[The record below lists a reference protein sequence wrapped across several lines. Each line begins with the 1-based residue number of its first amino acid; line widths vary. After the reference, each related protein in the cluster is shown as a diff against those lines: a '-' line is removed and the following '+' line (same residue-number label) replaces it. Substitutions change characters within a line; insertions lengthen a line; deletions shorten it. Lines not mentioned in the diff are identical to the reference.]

1 MLKKDRMS
9 RYADIVL
16 PLAQPAYTFAV
27 GEGVEVCVGDA
38 VAVQFGKNAVYTGV
52 VWRLHDTPPARGEAK
67 PILKVL
73 YDKPL
78 LSELQMRFWEWI
90 ADYYICSV
98 GEVMRVALPSIIKAK
113 AKCEAEFEPYQPKRE
128 ATINLVAE
136 AFDDEV
142 RAKMQRR
149 APKRYEVL
157 CELEKAGGE
166 LPRYAVDLDAAAL
179 KALQKSGLVEMG
191 ERDYRLDCE
200 WSRTLLPR
208 LSPAQSDAYDT
219 IKRGLAEKRVAL
231 LHGVT
236 SSGKT
241 EIYTHLIEERLSKGE
256 DVLFLVP
263 EISLTTQL
271 VERMRT
277 IFGESVTVYH
287 SKLTPQQRTRLYT
300 DMLSSESGN
309 FVVGARSALFLPFKK
324 LGLVV
329 VDEEHD
335 SSYKQSE
342 PNPRYN
348 GRDTAIVLA
357 TLHDAKVVLGSATP
371 SLESYANHLSG
382 KYAYAKLTERYG
394 GVEMPDIILSDTV
407 RNVKRNERKLHFNKE
422 LLDGIAERLENN
434 EQVILFQNRR
444 GYSPYME
451 CPSCGFS
458 ARCPHCNVTLSAHQ
472 QRGRMVC
479 HYCGYNEPIQR
490 FCPNCKTSEL
500 KPMGFGTERV
510 EEAISELF
518 PEARVLRLDGD
529 TATSG
534 TAYNRIIGA
543 FARHEADILVGTQI
557 VSKGLDFAGVTLIGI
572 LNGDNLLAS
581 PDFRAEERAWQLIMQ
596 VAGRA
601 GRRNKRGEV
610 IIQTAEPQHSVYA
623 MVGDYEQVASKL
635 LAERK
640 QFRYPP
646 FVRIVKI
653 LMRSNDKDNLVKSSL
668 QLGEQLRNRFGGRV
682 LGPVA
687 PLIDRVR
694 GEYRVELM
702 LKIEV
707 EASFSRARAILREE
721 IAKLREDNTYRNI
734 AIICDVDIL

>member
-1 MLKKDRMS
+1 MS
-9 RYADIVL
+9 RFADIVL
-16 PLAQPAYTFAV
+16 PLAQPAYTFAI

-52 VWRLHDTPPARGEAK
+52 VWRLHDAPPARGEAK

-98 GEVMRVALPSIIKAK
+98 GEVMRVALPSVIKAK
-113 AKCEAEFEPYQPKRE
+113 ARCEAEFEPYIPKRE
-128 ATINLVAE
+128 QTVNLVAE
-136 AFDDEV
+136 AFVGDA
-142 RAKMQRR
+142 RAKMERR
-149 APKRYEVL
+149 APKRYEAL
-157 CELEKAGGE
+157 CEIEEAGGV
-166 LPRYAVDLDAAAL
+166 LPRYTVPLDFTAL
-179 KALQKSGLVEMG
+179 KALQRAGFIEMG
-191 ERDYRLDCE
+191 ERDYKLDCE
-200 WSRTLLPR
+200 WSRTLLPK
-208 LSPAQSDAYDT
+208 LSQAQNVALEVLQ
-219 IKRGLAEKRVAL
+219 KGLAEKRVAL

-241 EIYTHLIEERLSKGE
+241 EIYTHLIEERLSRGE

-271 VERMRT
+271 VERMRGL
-277 IFGESVTVYH
+277 FGDSVTVYH

-309 FVVGARSALFLPFKK
+309 FVVGARSALFLPYKK

-348 GRDTAIVLA
+348 GRDAAIMLA
-357 TLHDAKVVLGSATP
+357 ALHDAKCVLGSATP

-382 KYAYAKLTERYG
+382 KYAYALLTERYG
-394 GVEMPDIILSDTV
+394 GVEMPDITISDTV

-422 LLDGIAERLENN
+422 LIDGIAKRLENN

-451 CPSCGFS
+451 CPTCGWS
-458 ARCPHCNVTLSAHQ
+458 VRCPHCNVTLSAHQ
-472 QRGRMVC
+472 QRGRMIC

-490 FCPNCKTSEL
+490 FCPNCKTTEL
-500 KPMGFGTERV
+500 KAMGFGTERV
-510 EEAISELF
+510 EEAVSALF

-534 TAYNRIIGA
+534 AAYNRIIGA

-557 VSKGLDFAGVTLIGI
+557 VSKGLDFADVTLIGI

-601 GRRNKRGEV
+601 GRRDKRGEV
-610 IIQTAEPQHSVYA
+610 IIQTAEPQHSVYS
-623 MVGDYEQVASKL
+623 MVGNYERVAVKL

-640 QFRYPP
+640 QFHYPP
-646 FVRIVKI
+646 FSRIVKI
-653 LMRSNDKDNLVKSSL
+653 TMRSGDKERLVESSL
-668 QLGEQLRNRFGGRV
+668 RLGEQLRERFGRRV

-702 LKIEV
+702 LKVEV
-707 EASFSRARAILREE
+707 EASFSRARSILREE
-721 IAKLREDNTYRNI
+721 IARLREDKNFRNI
-734 AIICDVDIL
+734 VIICDVDIL

>member
-1 MLKKDRMS
+1 MS
-9 RYADIVL
+9 RYADRVL
-16 PLAQPAYTFAV
+16 PLAQPTYTFAI

-38 VAVQFGKNAVYTGV
+38 VAVQFGKSAVYTGI
-52 VWRLHDTPPARGEAK
+52 VWRLHDTPPARGTAK
-67 PILKVL
+67 PILQVL

-113 AKCEAEFEPYQPKRE
+113 AKCEEEFEPYTPKRE
-128 ATINLVAE
+128 ITVGLIAE
-136 AFDDEV
+136 AFTEEV
-142 RAKMQRR
+142 REKMARR
-149 APKRYEVL
+149 APKRYEAL
-157 CELEKAGGE
+157 CAIEKVGGIVPRHAVEL
-166 LPRYAVDLDAAAL
+166 DSTAL
-179 KALQKSGLVEMG
+179 KALVKSGLVEMG
-191 ERDYRLDCE
+191 ERDYTLDCE
-200 WSRTLLPR
+200 WSKTLLPK
-208 LSPAQSDAYDT
+208 LSPAQMKALDE
-219 IKRGLAEKRVAL
+219 IQNGLAEKRVAL

-241 EIYTHLIEERLSKGE
+241 EIYTHLIEERLSQGE

-271 VERMRT
+271 VERMRGL
-277 IFGESVTVYH
+277 FGESVTVYH
-287 SKLTPQQRTRLYT
+287 SKLTPQQRTKLYT

-309 FVVGARSALFLPFKK
+309 FVVGARSALFLPYKK

-335 SSYKQSE
+335 SSYKQTE

-348 GRDTAIVLA
+348 GRDAAVVLA
-357 TLHDAKVVLGSATP
+357 TLHDAKVVMGSATP
-371 SLESYANHLSG
+371 SLESYANALSG
-382 KYAYAKLTERYG
+382 KYAYTKLTERYG
-394 GVEMPDIILSDTV
+394 GVEMPDIVISDTV

-422 LLDGIAERLENN
+422 LLDGIAERLERN

-451 CPSCGFS
+451 CPSCGWS
-458 ARCPHCNVTLSAHQ
+458 ARCPKCNVTLSAHQ
-472 QRGRMVC
+472 QKGRMVC
-479 HYCGYNEPIQR
+479 HYCGHNEPIER
-490 FCPNCKTSEL
+490 YCPNCKSGEL
-500 KPMGFGTERV
+500 RPMGFGTERV
-510 EEAISELF
+510 EEAITELF
-518 PEARVLRLDGD
+518 PDARVLRLDGD
-529 TATSG
+529 TATSS

-557 VSKGLDFAGVTLIGI
+557 VSKGLDFADVTLIGI

-581 PDFRAEERAWQLIMQ
+581 PDFRAEERAWQLLMQ

-601 GRRNKRGEV
+601 GRRDKRGEV
-610 IIQTAEPQHSVYA
+610 IIQTAEPEHSVYA
-623 MVGDYEQVASKL
+623 MVGDYERVATKL

-640 QFRYPP
+640 QFGYPP
-646 FVRIVKI
+646 FVRIVKVT
-653 LMRSNDKDNLVKSSL
+653 MRTNNKELLVKSSL
-668 QLGEQLRNRFGGRV
+668 QLGEQLRNRFGRRV

-707 EASFSRARAILREE
+707 ESSFSRARAILREE
-721 IAKLREDNTYRNI
+721 IARLREEKSYRNVVV
-734 AIICDVDIL
+734 ICDVDIL

>member
-1 MLKKDRMS
+1 MS
-9 RYADIVL
+9 RFADIVL
-16 PLAQPAYTFAV
+16 PLAQPAYTFAI

-38 VAVQFGKNAVYTGV
+38 VAVQFGKSAVYTGV
-52 VWRLHDTPPARGEAK
+52 VWRLHDTPPAKGTAK

-113 AKCEAEFEPYQPKRE
+113 ARCEDEFEPYLPKRE
-128 ATINLVAE
+128 ITVALVAD
-136 AFDDEV
+136 AFTEEV
-142 RAKMQRR
+142 REKMMRR
-149 APKRYEVL
+149 APKRYEAL
-157 CELEKAGGE
+157 CAIEQAGGV
-166 LPRYAVDLDAAAL
+166 LSRHAVDLDSVAL
-179 KALQKSGLVEMG
+179 KALVKSGLIEMG
-191 ERDYRLDCE
+191 ERDYVLDSE
-200 WSRTLLPR
+200 WSKTLLPK
-208 LSPAQSDAYDT
+208 LSPAQTKALDELQKGLSD
-219 IKRGLAEKRVAL
+219 KRVAL

-241 EIYTHLIEERLSKGE
+241 EIYTHLIEERLSQGE

-271 VERMRT
+271 VERMRGL
-277 IFGESVTVYH
+277 FGESVTVYH
-287 SKLTPQQRTRLYT
+287 SKLTPQQRTKLYT
-300 DMLSSESGN
+300 DMLSSEGGN
-309 FVVGARSALFLPFKK
+309 FVVGARSALFLPYKK

-335 SSYKQSE
+335 SSYKQTE

-348 GRDTAIVLA
+348 GRDAAVVLA
-357 TLHDAKVVLGSATP
+357 SLHGAKCVMGSATP
-371 SLESYANHLSG
+371 SLESYANTLSG
-382 KYAYAKLTERYG
+382 KYAYAKLSERYG
-394 GVEMPDIILSDTV
+394 GVEMPDIIISDTV

-422 LLDGIAERLENN
+422 LLDGIAERLENH

-451 CPSCGFS
+451 CPSCGWS

-472 QRGRMVC
+472 QKGRMIC
-479 HYCGYNEPIQR
+479 HYCGYNEPIER
-490 FCPNCKTSEL
+490 YCPNCKSGEL
-500 KPMGFGTERV
+500 RPMGFGTERV
-510 EEAISELF
+510 EEAITELF
-518 PEARVLRLDGD
+518 PDAKVLRLDGD
-529 TATSG
+529 TATSSS
-534 TAYNRIIGA
+534 AYNRIIGA

-557 VSKGLDFAGVTLIGI
+557 VSKGLDFADVTLIGI

-581 PDFRAEERAWQLIMQ
+581 PDFRAEERAWQLLMQ

-601 GRRNKRGEV
+601 GRRDKRGEV
-610 IIQTAEPQHSVYA
+610 IIQTAEPEHSVYA
-623 MVGDYEQVASKL
+623 MVGDYERVATKL

-640 QFRYPP
+640 QFGYPP

-653 LMRSNDKDNLVKSSL
+653 TMRTNNKDLLVKSSF
-668 QLGEQLRNRFGGRV
+668 QLAEQLRNRFGRRV

-702 LKIEV
+702 LKVEV
-707 EASFSRARAILREE
+707 EASFSRAKAILREE
-721 IAKLREDNTYRNI
+721 ISKLRYDKSYRNV
-734 AIICDVDIL
+734 AVICDVDIL

>member
-1 MLKKDRMS
+1 MS
-9 RYADIVL
+9 LYADIVL

-38 VAVQFGKNAVYTGV
+38 VAVQFGKQSVYTGI
-52 VWRLHDTPPARGEAK
+52 VWRLHDTPPSRGVAK
-67 PILKVL
+67 PILQVL

-98 GEVMRVALPSIIKAK
+98 GEVMRVALPSLIKAK
-113 AKCEAEFEPYQPKRE
+113 ARCEEEFLPYMPKRE
-128 ATINLVAE
+128 AIVTIVAD
-136 AFDDEV
+136 AFSEEV
-142 RAKMQRR
+142 QAKMARR
-149 APKRYEVL
+149 APKRYEAL
-157 CELEKAGGE
+157 CRLAQAGGV
-166 LPRYAVDLDAAAL
+166 LPRHAVALDATAL
-179 KALQKSGLVEMG
+179 KSLTKSGLIEMG
-191 ERDYRLDCE
+191 ERDFVLDCS
-200 WSRTLLPR
+200 WSKTLLPS
-208 LSPAQSDAYDT
+208 LSSAQTNALSD
-219 IKRGLAEKRVAL
+219 IRNGLTTKRVAL

-241 EIYTHLIEERLSKGE
+241 EIYTHLIEEALSRGE

-263 EISLTTQL
+263 EISLTAQL
-271 VERMRT
+271 VERMRAL
-277 IFGESVTVYH
+277 FGESVTVYH

-300 DMLSSESGN
+300 DMLCSESGN
-309 FVVGARSALFLPFKK
+309 FVIGARSALFLPYKK
-324 LGLVV
+324 LGLIV

-335 SSYKQSE
+335 SSYKQSG

-348 GRDTAIVLA
+348 GRDAAIMLA
-357 TLHDAKVVLGSATP
+357 SLCGAKCVLGSATP
-371 SLESYANHLSG
+371 SLESYANSLSG

-394 GVEMPDIILSDTV
+394 GVEMPDIIISDTV

-422 LLDGIAERLENN
+422 LLDAIAERLENN
-434 EQVILFQNRR
+434 EQIILFQNRR

-451 CPSCGFS
+451 CPSCGWS
-458 ARCPHCNVTLSAHQ
+458 ARCPKCNVTLSAHQ
-472 QRGRMVC
+472 QKGRKVC

-490 FCPNCKTSEL
+490 YCPNCKSGEL
-500 KPMGFGTERV
+500 RPMGFGTERV
-510 EEAISELF
+510 EEAITELF

-529 TATSG
+529 TATSS

-557 VSKGLDFAGVTLIGI
+557 VSKGLDFADVTLIGI

-581 PDFRAEERAWQLIMQ
+581 PDFRAEERAWQLLMQ

-601 GRRNKRGEV
+601 GRRDKRGEV
-610 IIQTAEPQHSVYA
+610 IIQTAEPEHPVYA
-623 MVGDYEQVASKL
+623 LVGDYERVATKL

-640 QFRYPP
+640 QFGYPP

-653 LMRSNDKDNLVKSSL
+653 TMRTNNKELLVKSSL
-668 QLGEQLRNRFGGRV
+668 QLGEQLHNRFGRRV
-682 LGPVA
+682 LGPVS

-707 EASFSRARAILREE
+707 EASFSRARSILKEE
-721 IAKLREDNTYRNI
+721 ISKLRENKSYRNI
-734 AIICDVDIL
+734 TIICDVDIL

>member
-1 MLKKDRMS
+1 MS
-9 RYADIVL
+9 CFADIVL
-16 PLAQPAYTFAV
+16 PLAQPAYTFAI

-52 VWRLHDTPPARGEAK
+52 VWRLHDTPPAKGVAK

-113 AKCEAEFEPYQPKRE
+113 ARCEDEFEPYLPKRE
-128 ATINLVAE
+128 ITVNLVAE
-136 AFDDEV
+136 AFTEEM
-142 RAKMQRR
+142 REKMMRR
-149 APKRYEVL
+149 APKRYEAL
-157 CELEKAGGE
+157 CAIEQAGGV
-166 LPRYAVDLDAAAL
+166 LPRHAVELDATAL
-179 KALQKSGLVEMG
+179 KALVKAGLVEMG
-191 ERDYRLDCE
+191 ERDYVLDCE
-200 WSRTLLPR
+200 WSKTLLPK
-208 LSPAQSDAYDT
+208 LSPAQTTALNEVQ
-219 IKRGLAEKRVAL
+219 KGLSEKRVAL

-241 EIYTHLIEERLSKGE
+241 EIYTHLIEERLSRGE

-271 VERMRT
+271 VERMRGL
-277 IFGESVTVYH
+277 FGESVTVYH

-309 FVVGARSALFLPFKK
+309 FVVGARSALFLPYKK

-348 GRDTAIVLA
+348 GRDTAIMLA
-357 TLHDAKVVLGSATP
+357 SMHNAKCVLGSATP
-371 SLESYANHLSG
+371 SLESYANYLSG
-382 KYAYAKLTERYG
+382 KYAYTKLSERYG
-394 GVEMPDIILSDTV
+394 GVEMPDIVISDTV

-422 LLDGIAERLENN
+422 LLDGIADRLENN

-451 CPSCGFS
+451 CPTCGWS

-472 QRGRMVC
+472 HKGRMVC
-479 HYCGYNEPIQR
+479 HYCGYNEPTKR
-490 FCPNCKTSEL
+490 FCPNCPTTEL
-500 KPMGFGTERV
+500 KAMGFGTERV
-510 EEAISELF
+510 EEAVAELF

-534 TAYNRIIGA
+534 SAYSRIIGA

-557 VSKGLDFAGVTLIGI
+557 VSKGLDFANVTLIGV

-601 GRRNKRGEV
+601 GRRDKRGEV
-610 IIQTAEPQHSVYA
+610 IVQSAEPKHSVYS
-623 MVGDYEQVASKL
+623 MVGDYERMAVKL

-640 QFRYPP
+640 QFGYPP

-653 LMRSNDKDNLVKSSL
+653 MMRGGDSKQLAEASIE
-668 QLGEQLRNRFGGRV
+668 LGELLRNRFGRRV
-682 LGPVA
+682 LGPVT

-702 LKIEV
+702 LKVEV
-707 EASFSRARAILREE
+707 ESSFSRARAIMREE
-721 IAKLREDNTYRNI
+721 IAHLRENKNYRNI
-734 AIICDVDIL
+734 VIICDVDTL

>member
-1 MLKKDRMS
+1 MS

-52 VWRLHDTPPARGEAK
+52 VWRLHDTPPMKGVAK

-73 YDKPL
+73 YNKPL

-90 ADYYICSV
+90 ADYYICTV

-113 AKCEAEFEPYQPKRE
+113 ARCEKEFEPYLPKRE
-128 ATINLVAE
+128 TTVNLVVE
-136 AFDDEV
+136 AFTAEV
-142 RAKMQRR
+142 REKMMRR
-149 APKRYEVL
+149 APKRYEAL
-157 CELEKAGGE
+157 CAIEQAGGT
-166 LPRYAVDLDAAAL
+166 LPRHAVELDAAAL
-179 KALQKSGLVEMG
+179 KALVKAGLVEMG
-191 ERDYRLDCE
+191 ERDYVLDSE
-200 WSRTLLPR
+200 WSKTLLPK
-208 LSPAQSDAYDT
+208 LSTAQKMTLDELQ
-219 IKRGLAEKRVAL
+219 KGLTDKRVAL

-241 EIYTHLIEERLSKGE
+241 EIYTHLIEERLSRGE

-271 VERMRT
+271 VERMRGL
-277 IFGESVTVYH
+277 FGESVTVYH

-309 FVVGARSALFLPFKK
+309 FVVGARSALFLPYKK

-348 GRDTAIVLA
+348 GRDAAIMLA
-357 TLHDAKVVLGSATP
+357 SMHGAKCVLGSATP
-371 SLESYANHLSG
+371 SLESYANYLSG
-382 KYAYAKLTERYG
+382 KYAYTKLTERYG
-394 GVEMPDIILSDTV
+394 GVEMPDIVISDTV

-422 LLDGIAERLENN
+422 LLDAIADRLENN

-451 CPSCGFS
+451 CPTCGWS

-472 QRGRMVC
+472 QKGRMVC
-479 HYCGYNEPIQR
+479 HYCGYFEPIKR
-490 FCPNCKTSEL
+490 FCPNCKTIEL

-510 EEAISELF
+510 EEAVAELF

-529 TATSG
+529 TATSSS
-534 TAYNRIIGA
+534 AYNRIIGA

-557 VSKGLDFAGVTLIGI
+557 VSKGLDFANVTLIGV

-581 PDFRAEERAWQLIMQ
+581 PDFRAEERAWQLMMQ

-601 GRRNKRGEV
+601 GRRDKRGEV
-610 IIQTAEPQHSVYA
+610 VIQSAEPQHSVYA
-623 MVGDYEQVASKL
+623 MVGDYERMAAKL

-640 QFRYPP
+640 QFGYPP

-653 LMRSNDKDNLVKSSL
+653 VMRSGDSKLLVEASMK
-668 QLGEQLRNRFGGRV
+668 LGEQLRNRFGRRV
-682 LGPVA
+682 LGPVT
-687 PLIDRVR
+687 PLIDKVR
-694 GEYRVELM
+694 GEHRVELM
-702 LKIEV
+702 LKVEV

-721 IAKLREDNTYRNI
+721 IARLREEKAYRNI
-734 AIICDVDIL
+734 VIICDVDTL

>member
-1 MLKKDRMS
+1 MS
-9 RYADIVL
+9 RFADIVL

-27 GEGVEVCVGDA
+27 GEGVQVRVGDA

-52 VWRLHDTPPARGEAK
+52 VWRLHDTPPAKGTAK

-73 YDKPL
+73 YNKPL
-78 LSELQMRFWEWI
+78 LSELQMRFWEWV

-113 AKCEAEFEPYQPKRE
+113 ARCEEEFSEYTPKRE
-128 ATINLVAE
+128 VVVLFVAE
-136 AFDDEV
+136 AFTEDV
-142 RAKMQRR
+142 REKMIRR
-149 APKRYEVL
+149 APKRYEAL
-157 CELEKAGGE
+157 CAIENAGGV
-166 LPRYAVDLDAAAL
+166 LPRHLVELDAAAL
-179 KALQKSGLVEMG
+179 KALCKAGLVEMG
-191 ERDYRLDCE
+191 ERDYKLNSE
-200 WSRTLLPR
+200 WSKTLLPK
-208 LSPAQSDAYDT
+208 LSDAQSKALKE
-219 IKRGLAEKRVAL
+219 IRNGLSDKRVAL

-241 EIYTHLIEERLSKGE
+241 EIYTHLIEERLSRGE

-271 VERMRT
+271 VERMRGL
-277 IFGESVTVYH
+277 FGESVTVYH
-287 SKLTPQQRTRLYT
+287 SKLTPNQRTKLYT

-309 FVVGARSALFLPFKK
+309 FVIGARSALFLPYKK

-335 SSYKQSE
+335 SSYKQTE

-348 GRDTAIVLA
+348 GRDAAIMLA
-357 TLHDAKVVLGSATP
+357 TLHNAKCVLGSATP
-371 SLESYANHLSG
+371 SLESFANYLSG
-382 KYAYAKLTERYG
+382 KYGYTRLTERYG
-394 GVEMPDIILSDTV
+394 GVEMPEIVISDTV

-451 CPSCGFS
+451 CPSCGWS

-472 QRGRMVC
+472 QKGRMIC

-490 FCPNCKTSEL
+490 YCPNCKTGEL
-500 KPMGFGTERV
+500 RPMGFGTERV
-510 EEAISELF
+510 EEAVAELF

-529 TATSG
+529 TATSSA
-534 TAYNRIIGA
+534 AYNRIIGA

-557 VSKGLDFAGVTLIGI
+557 VSKGLDFADVTLIGI

-581 PDFRAEERAWQLIMQ
+581 PDFRAEERAWQMIMQ
-596 VAGRA
+596 VAGRS
-601 GRRNKRGEV
+601 GRRDKRGEV
-610 IIQTAEPQHSVYA
+610 VIQTAEPTHSIYA
-623 MVGDYEQVASKL
+623 TIGDYDGVATKL

-640 QFRYPP
+640 QFGYPP
-646 FVRIVKI
+646 FVRIVKVT
-653 LMRSNDKDNLVKSSL
+653 MRSTNQKLLVDASL
-668 QLGEQLRNRFGGRV
+668 QLGEQLRNRFGRRV
-682 LGPVA
+682 LGPVS

-694 GEYRVELM
+694 GEWRVELM
-702 LKIEV
+702 LKVEV
-707 EASFSRARAILREE
+707 ESSFAKARAILRDE
-721 IAKLREDNTYRNI
+721 IALLRTTKEFRNI
-734 AIICDVDIL
+734 TIICDVDIL

>member
-1 MLKKDRMS
+1 M
-9 RYADIVL
+9 
-16 PLAQPAYTFAV
+16 
-27 GEGVEVCVGDA
+27 GDA
-38 VAVQFGKNAVYTGV
+38 VAVQFGKSSVYTGI
-52 VWRLHDTPPARGEAK
+52 VWRLHDTPPAKGEAK
-67 PILKVL
+67 PILQVL

-113 AKCEAEFEPYQPKRE
+113 ARCEAEFEPYVPKRE
-128 ATINLVAE
+128 TTVKLVAA
-136 AFDDEV
+136 AFSDEV
-142 RAKMQRR
+142 RAKMERR
-149 APKRYEVL
+149 APKRYEAL
-157 CELEKAGGE
+157 CEIERAGGV
-166 LPRYAVDLDAAAL
+166 LPRYAVELDATAL
-179 KALQKSGLVEMG
+179 KALVKAGLVEMG
-191 ERDYRLDCE
+191 ERDYKLDSE
-200 WSRTLLPR
+200 WSKMLLPK
-208 LSPAQSDAYDT
+208 LSSAQAKALDDIRSGLSD
-219 IKRGLAEKRVAL
+219 KRVAL

-241 EIYTHLIEERLSKGE
+241 EIYTHLIEERLARGE

-271 VERMRT
+271 VERMRSL
-277 IFGESVTVYH
+277 FGESVTVYH
-287 SKLTPQQRTRLYT
+287 SKLTPQQRTKLYT

-309 FVVGARSALFLPFKK
+309 FVVGARSALFLPYKK

-335 SSYKQSE
+335 SSYKQTE

-348 GRDTAIVLA
+348 GRDAAVVLA
-357 TLHDAKVVLGSATP
+357 SLYDAKCVMGSATP
-371 SLESYANHLSG
+371 SLESYTNYLSG
-382 KYAYAKLTERYG
+382 KYAYALLTERYG
-394 GVEMPDIILSDTV
+394 GVEMPDIVISDTV

-422 LLDGIAERLENN
+422 LLDGIADRLERN

-451 CPSCGFS
+451 CPSCGWS
-458 ARCPHCNVTLSAHQ
+458 ARCPHCNVTLSVHQ
-472 QRGRMVC
+472 QKGRMVC
-479 HYCGYNEPIQR
+479 HYCGYNEPIVR
-490 FCPNCKTSEL
+490 YCPNCKTTEL
-500 KPMGFGTERV
+500 KAMGFGTERV
-510 EEAISELF
+510 EEAVSQLF

-557 VSKGLDFAGVTLIGI
+557 VSKGLDFADVTLIGI

-581 PDFRAEERAWQLIMQ
+581 PDFRAEERAWQLLMQ

-601 GRRNKRGEV
+601 GRRDKRGEV
-610 IIQTAEPQHSVYA
+610 IIQTAEPEHSVYSLI
-623 MVGDYEQVASKL
+623 GDYERVTTKL

-646 FVRIVKI
+646 FVRMVKI
-653 LMRSNDKDNLVKSSL
+653 MMRSSNKSLLVDSSL
-668 QLGEQLRNRFGGRV
+668 RFGEQLRNRFGRRV
-682 LGPVA
+682 LGPVS

-702 LKIEV
+702 LKVEV
-707 EASFSRARAILREE
+707 ESSFSRARAILREE
-721 IAKLREDNTYRNI
+721 IAKLRSDKECRNVV
-734 AIICDVDIL
+734 IICDVDVM

>member
-1 MLKKDRMS
+1 MS
-9 RYADIVL
+9 HYADIVL

-38 VAVQFGKNAVYTGV
+38 VAVQFGKNSVYTGI
-52 VWRLHDTPPARGEAK
+52 VWRLHDTPPAKGEAK

-90 ADYYICSV
+90 ADYYICTV

-113 AKCEAEFEPYQPKRE
+113 ARCEAEFEPYIPKRE
-128 ATINLVAE
+128 VTVNLVTD
-136 AFDDEV
+136 AFTDEL
-142 RAKMQRR
+142 RAKMARR

-157 CELEKAGGE
+157 CELEKVGGV
-166 LPRYAVDLDAAAL
+166 LPRYAVELDATAL
-179 KALQKSGLVEMG
+179 KALQKAGLVEFG
-191 ERDYRLDCE
+191 ERDYKLDSE
-200 WSRTLLPR
+200 WSKTLLPK
-208 LSPAQSDAYDT
+208 LSEAQTKALNE
-219 IKRGLAEKRVAL
+219 IKEGLTDKRVAL

-241 EIYTHLIEERLSKGE
+241 EIYTHLIEERLSRGE

-271 VERMRT
+271 VERMRGL
-277 IFGESVTVYH
+277 FGESVTVYH

-309 FVVGARSALFLPFKK
+309 FVVGARSALFLPYKK

-335 SSYKQSE
+335 SSYKQTE

-348 GRDTAIVLA
+348 GRDAAIVLA
-357 TLHDAKVVLGSATP
+357 TMHDAKVVLGSATP

-382 KYAYAKLTERYG
+382 KYAYAQLTERYG
-394 GVEMPDIILSDTV
+394 GVEMPDIRISDTV
-407 RNVKRNERKLHFNKE
+407 RNVKRNERKMHFNKE

-472 QRGRMVC
+472 QKSRMVC

-518 PEARVLRLDGD
+518 PDARVLRLDGD
-529 TATSG
+529 TATSS

-557 VSKGLDFAGVTLIGI
+557 VSKGLDFADVTLIGI

-601 GRRNKRGEV
+601 GRRDKRGEV
-610 IIQTAEPQHSVYA
+610 IIQTAEPEHSIYS
-623 MVGDYEQVASKL
+623 MVGDYERVTSKL

-653 LMRSNDKDNLVKSSL
+653 AMRSGDKEVLISSSIK
-668 QLGEQLRNRFGGRV
+668 LGEQLRNRFGRRV

-687 PLIDRVR
+687 PLVDRVR

-702 LKIEV
+702 LKVEV

-721 IAKLREDNTYRNI
+721 IARLREDKSYRNI

>member
-1 MLKKDRMS
+1 MS

-38 VAVQFGKNAVYTGV
+38 VAVQFGKSAVYTGI
-52 VWRLHDTPPARGEAK
+52 VWRLHDTPPAKGVAK

-90 ADYYICSV
+90 ADYYICTV

-113 AKCEAEFEPYQPKRE
+113 AKCEEEFYPYTPKRE
-128 ATINLVAE
+128 TIIRLISK
-136 AFDDEV
+136 AFSEEV
-142 RAKMQRR
+142 RAKMARR
-149 APKRYEVL
+149 APKRYEML
-157 CELEKAGGE
+157 CALEKAGGIM
-166 LPRYAVDLDAAAL
+166 PRHAVALDTTAL
-179 KALQKSGLVEMG
+179 KALAKAGLIEVG
-191 ERDYRLDCE
+191 ERDYTLNCE
-200 WSRTLLPR
+200 WSKTLLPQ
-208 LSPAQSDAYDT
+208 LSPAQSEAFQN
-219 IKRGLAEKRVAL
+219 ICNGLTGKGVAL

-241 EIYTHLIEERLSKGE
+241 EIYTHLIEERLSCGE

-271 VERMRT
+271 VERMRRL
-277 IFGESVTVYH
+277 FGESVTVYH
-287 SKLTPQQRTRLYT
+287 SKLTPQQRTKLYT

-309 FVVGARSALFLPFKK
+309 FVVGARSALFLPYKK

-335 SSYKQSE
+335 SSYKQTE

-348 GRDTAIVLA
+348 GRDAAIVLA
-357 TLHDAKVVLGSATP
+357 TMHNAKVVLGSATP
-371 SLESYANHLSG
+371 SLESYANCLSG
-382 KYAYAKLTERYG
+382 KYAYARLTERYG
-394 GVEMPDIILSDTV
+394 GVEMPDIIISDTI

-422 LLDGIAERLENN
+422 LLDGIAERLANN

-451 CPSCGFS
+451 CPSCGWS
-458 ARCPHCNVTLSAHQ
+458 ARCPKCNVTLSAHQ
-472 QRGRMVC
+472 QRGKMVC

-490 FCPNCKTSEL
+490 YCPNCKSGEL
-500 KPMGFGTERV
+500 RPMGFGTERV
-510 EEAISELF
+510 EEAIAELF

-529 TATSG
+529 TATSSS
-534 TAYNRIIGA
+534 AYNRIIGA

-557 VSKGLDFAGVTLIGI
+557 VSKGLDFADVTLIGI

-581 PDFRAEERAWQLIMQ
+581 PDFRAEERAWQLLMQ

-601 GRRNKRGEV
+601 GRRDKRGEV
-610 IIQTAEPQHSVYA
+610 VIQTSEPEHSVYA
-623 MVGDYEQVASKL
+623 MIGDYDRVTNKL

-640 QFRYPP
+640 QFGYPP
-646 FVRIVKI
+646 FTRVIKIV
-653 LMRSNDKDNLVKSSL
+653 MRSRDKGTLAASSL
-668 QLGEQLRNRFGGRV
+668 QLGEMLRGRFGRRV

-707 EASFSRARAILREE
+707 ESSFSRARALLREE
-721 IAKLREDNTYRNI
+721 IAKLRTNKQFHNVT
-734 AIICDVDIL
+734 IICDVDIL

>member
-1 MLKKDRMS
+1 MFRF
-9 RYADIVL
+9 ADIVL

-38 VAVQFGKNAVYTGV
+38 VAVQFGKSAVYTGI
-52 VWRLHDTPPARGEAK
+52 VWRLHNTPPARGEAK

-113 AKCEAEFEPYQPKRE
+113 ARCEEEFISYTPKRE
-128 ATINLVAE
+128 TIIRLISE
-136 AFDDEV
+136 AFSEEV
-142 RAKMQRR
+142 RAKMARR
-149 APKRYEVL
+149 APKRYEAL
-157 CELEKAGGE
+157 CAIEEAGGV
-166 LPRYAVDLDAAAL
+166 LPRYVVSLDATAL
-179 KALQKSGLVEMG
+179 KALVKSGLVEMG
-191 ERDYRLDCE
+191 ERDYKLDCK
-200 WSRTLLPR
+200 WSKTLLPK
-208 LSPAQSDAYDT
+208 LSLAQTKALNDIRD
-219 IKRGLAEKRVAL
+219 GLVDRRVAL

-241 EIYTHLIEERLSKGE
+241 EIYTHLIEERLSRGE

-271 VERMRT
+271 VERMRGL
-277 IFGESVTVYH
+277 FGESVTVYH
-287 SKLTPQQRTRLYT
+287 SKLTPQQRTKLYT

-309 FVVGARSALFLPFKK
+309 FVVGARSALFLPYKK

-348 GRDTAIVLA
+348 GRDAAIVLA
-357 TLHDAKVVLGSATP
+357 TMHEAKVVLGSATP

-382 KYAYAKLTERYG
+382 KYAYSLLTERYG
-394 GVEMPDIILSDTV
+394 GVEMPDIIISDTI

-422 LLDGIAERLENN
+422 LLDGIAERLERN

-451 CPSCGFS
+451 CPSCGWS
-458 ARCPHCNVTLSAHQ
+458 ARCPKCNVTLSAHQ
-472 QRGRMVC
+472 QKGRMVC
-479 HYCGYNEPIQR
+479 HYCGYNQPIER

-500 KPMGFGTERV
+500 KAMGFGTERV
-510 EEAISELF
+510 EEAVTQLF
-518 PEARVLRLDGD
+518 PDARVLRLDGD
-529 TATSG
+529 TATSSS
-534 TAYNRIIGA
+534 AYNRIIGA

-557 VSKGLDFAGVTLIGI
+557 VSKGLDFADVTLIGI

-601 GRRNKRGEV
+601 GRRDKRGEV
-610 IIQTAEPQHSVYA
+610 IIQTSEPEHSVYS
-623 MVGDYEQVASKL
+623 MVGDYERVATKL
-635 LAERK
+635 LTERK
-640 QFRYPP
+640 QFGYPP
-646 FVRIVKI
+646 FVRIVKVT
-653 LMRSNDKDNLVKSSL
+653 MRTNNKDLLVKSSM
-668 QLGEQLRNRFGGRV
+668 QLGEQLRGRFGRRV

-707 EASFSRARAILREE
+707 ESSFSRARSILREE
-721 IAKLREDNTYRNI
+721 IAKLRSNRDYRNVVV
-734 AIICDVDIL
+734 ICDVDIL

>member
-1 MLKKDRMS
+1 MS

-27 GEGVEVCVGDA
+27 GEGVEVRVGDA
-38 VAVQFGKNAVYTGV
+38 VAVQFGKSSVYTGV
-52 VWRLHDTPPARGEAK
+52 VWRLHDTPPAKGTAK

-78 LSELQMRFWEWI
+78 LSELQMRFWEWV

-113 AKCEAEFEPYQPKRE
+113 ARCEDEFSEYTPKRE
-128 ATINLVAE
+128 TIVQLVPE
-136 AFDDEV
+136 AFSEEE
-142 RAKMQRR
+142 RAKMARR
-149 APKRYEVL
+149 APKRYEALCVL
-157 CELEKAGGE
+157 EEAGGV
-166 LPRYAVDLDAAAL
+166 LPRAAVDLDSTSL
-179 KALQKSGLVEMG
+179 KALCKAGLVAMG
-191 ERDYRLDCE
+191 ERDYKLNSE
-200 WSRTLLPR
+200 WSKTMLPK
-208 LSPAQSDAYDT
+208 LSPVQMKT
-219 IKRGLAEKRVAL
+219 LEEIRNGLSEKRVAL

-241 EIYTHLIEERLSKGE
+241 EIYTHFIEERLSRGE

-271 VERMRT
+271 VERMRSL
-277 IFGESVTVYH
+277 FGESVTVYH
-287 SKLTPQQRTRLYT
+287 SKLTPIQRTKLYT

-309 FVVGARSALFLPFKK
+309 FVVGARSALFLPYKK
-324 LGLVV
+324 LGLIV

-348 GRDTAIVLA
+348 GRDAAIMLA
-357 TLHDAKVVLGSATP
+357 TLHDAKCILGSATP
-371 SLESYANHLSG
+371 SLESYSNYLSG
-382 KYAYAKLTERYG
+382 KYAYALLTERYG
-394 GVEMPDIILSDTV
+394 GVEMPDIIISDTV

-422 LLDGIAERLENN
+422 LLDGIADRLERG

-451 CPSCGFS
+451 CPSCGWS
-458 ARCPHCNVTLSAHQ
+458 ARCPHCNVTLAAHQ
-472 QRGRMVC
+472 QKGRMVC
-479 HYCGYNEPIQR
+479 HYCGYSEPMQR
-490 FCPNCKTSEL
+490 YCPNCKTGEL
-500 KPMGFGTERV
+500 RPMGFGTERV
-510 EEAISELF
+510 EEAVAELF

-529 TATSG
+529 TATSSA
-534 TAYNRIIGA
+534 AYNHIIGA

-557 VSKGLDFAGVTLIGI
+557 VSKGLDFADVTLIGI

-581 PDFRAEERAWQLIMQ
+581 PDFRAEERAWQLLMQ

-601 GRRNKRGEV
+601 GRRDKRGEV
-610 IIQTAEPQHSVYA
+610 IIQTAEPEHPIYSMIGEY
-623 MVGDYEQVASKL
+623 DRVAYKL
-635 LAERK
+635 LTERK
-640 QFRYPP
+640 QFGYPP
-646 FVRIVKI
+646 FVRVVKI
-653 LMRSNDKDNLVKSSL
+653 AMRSANQKLLIDSSL
-668 QLGEQLRNRFGGRV
+668 QLGEQLRKRFGRRV
-682 LGPVA
+682 LGPVS

-694 GEYRVELM
+694 GEWRVELM

-707 EASFSRARAILREE
+707 ESSFSRARAILCDE
-721 IAKLREDNTYRNI
+721 IALLRKTKDYRNVT
-734 AIICDVDIL
+734 IICDVDIM

>member
-1 MLKKDRMS
+1 
-9 RYADIVL
+9 
-16 PLAQPAYTFAV
+16 
-27 GEGVEVCVGDA
+27 
-38 VAVQFGKNAVYTGV
+38 
-52 VWRLHDTPPARGEAK
+52 
-67 PILKVL
+67 
-73 YDKPL
+73 
-78 LSELQMRFWEWI
+78 
-90 ADYYICSV
+90 
-98 GEVMRVALPSIIKAK
+98 
-113 AKCEAEFEPYQPKRE
+113 
-128 ATINLVAE
+128 
-136 AFDDEV
+136 
-142 RAKMQRR
+142 
-149 APKRYEVL
+149 
-157 CELEKAGGE
+157 
-166 LPRYAVDLDAAAL
+166 
-179 KALQKSGLVEMG
+179 
-191 ERDYRLDCE
+191 
-200 WSRTLLPR
+200 
-208 LSPAQSDAYDT
+208 
-219 IKRGLAEKRVAL
+219 
-231 LHGVT
+231 
-236 SSGKT
+236 
-241 EIYTHLIEERLSKGE
+241 
-256 DVLFLVP
+256 
-263 EISLTTQL
+263 
-271 VERMRT
+271 
-277 IFGESVTVYH
+277 
-287 SKLTPQQRTRLYT
+287 
-300 DMLSSESGN
+300 
-309 FVVGARSALFLPFKK
+309 
-324 LGLVV
+324 
-329 VDEEHD
+329 
-335 SSYKQSE
+335 
-342 PNPRYN
+342 
-348 GRDTAIVLA
+348 
-357 TLHDAKVVLGSATP
+357 
-371 SLESYANHLSG
+371 
-382 KYAYAKLTERYG
+382 
-394 GVEMPDIILSDTV
+394 
-407 RNVKRNERKLHFNKE
+407 
-422 LLDGIAERLENN
+422 
-434 EQVILFQNRR
+434 
-444 GYSPYME
+444 
-451 CPSCGFS
+451 
-458 ARCPHCNVTLSAHQ
+458 
-472 QRGRMVC
+472 MVC

-623 MVGDYEQVASKL
+623 MVGNYEQVASKL

-721 IAKLREDNTYRNI
+721 IARLREDKTYRNI

>member
-1 MLKKDRMS
+1 MS

-52 VWRLHDTPPARGEAK
+52 VWRLHDTPPMKGVAK

-90 ADYYICSV
+90 ADYYICTV

-113 AKCEAEFEPYQPKRE
+113 ARCEEEFEPYLPKRE
-128 ATINLVAE
+128 TTVNIVAE
-136 AFDDEV
+136 AFTAEV
-142 RAKMQRR
+142 REKMKRR
-149 APKRYEVL
+149 APKRYEAL
-157 CELEKAGGE
+157 CALEQAGGT
-166 LPRYAVDLDAAAL
+166 LPRHAVELDAAAL
-179 KALQKSGLVEMG
+179 KALVKAGLVEMG
-191 ERDYRLDCE
+191 ERDYVLDSE
-200 WSRTLLPR
+200 WSKTLLPK
-208 LSPAQSDAYDT
+208 LSLAQMT
-219 IKRGLAEKRVAL
+219 TLAELQKGLSDKRVAL

-241 EIYTHLIEERLSKGE
+241 EIYTHLIEERLSRGE

-271 VERMRT
+271 VERMRGL
-277 IFGESVTVYH
+277 FGESVTVYH

-300 DMLSSESGN
+300 DMLSSVSGN
-309 FVVGARSALFLPFKK
+309 FVVGARSALFLPYKK

-348 GRDTAIVLA
+348 GRDAAIMLA
-357 TLHDAKVVLGSATP
+357 SMHGAKCVLGSATP
-371 SLESYANHLSG
+371 SLESYANYLSG
-382 KYAYAKLTERYG
+382 KYAYTQLTERYG
-394 GVEMPDIILSDTV
+394 GVEMPDIVISDTV

-422 LLDGIAERLENN
+422 LLDGIADRLENN

-451 CPSCGFS
+451 CPTCGWS

-472 QRGRMVC
+472 QKGRMVC
-479 HYCGYNEPIQR
+479 HYCGYYEPIKR
-490 FCPNCKTSEL
+490 FCPNCKTIEL

-510 EEAISELF
+510 EEAVAELF

-529 TATSG
+529 TATSSS
-534 TAYNRIIGA
+534 AYNRIIGA

-557 VSKGLDFAGVTLIGI
+557 VSKGLDFANVTLIGV

-581 PDFRAEERAWQLIMQ
+581 PDFRAEERAWQLMMQ

-601 GRRNKRGEV
+601 GRRDKRGEV
-610 IIQTAEPQHSVYA
+610 VIQSAEPQHSVYA
-623 MVGDYEQVASKL
+623 MVGDYERMAAKL

-640 QFRYPP
+640 QFGYPP
-646 FVRIVKI
+646 FVRIVRI
-653 LMRSNDKDNLVKSSL
+653 VMRSSDSKLLVESSMK
-668 QLGEQLRNRFGGRV
+668 LGEQLRNRFGRRV
-682 LGPVA
+682 LGPVT
-687 PLIDRVR
+687 PLIDKVR
-694 GEYRVELM
+694 GEHRVELM
-702 LKIEV
+702 LKVEV
-707 EASFSRARAILREE
+707 ESSFSRARAILREE
-721 IAKLREDNTYRNI
+721 IARLREEKAYRNI
-734 AIICDVDIL
+734 VIICDVDTL

>member
-1 MLKKDRMS
+1 MS

-38 VAVQFGKNAVYTGV
+38 VAVQFGKSAVYTGI
-52 VWRLHDTPPARGEAK
+52 VWRLHDTPPARGTAK

-78 LSELQMRFWEWI
+78 LSELQMRYWEWI
-90 ADYYICSV
+90 ADYYICTV
-98 GEVMRVALPSIIKAK
+98 GEVMRVALPSAIKAK
-113 AKCEAEFEPYQPKRE
+113 ARCEEEFSPYTPKRE
-128 ATINLVAE
+128 IVVRLLSE
-136 AFDDEV
+136 AFTDDV
-142 RAKMQRR
+142 RKKMERR
-149 APKRYEVL
+149 APKRYEAL
-157 CELEKAGGE
+157 CALESAGGE
-166 LPRYAVDLDAAAL
+166 LPRHGVELDAAAL
-179 KALQKSGLVEMG
+179 KAVEKAGLVEIF
-191 ERDYRLDCE
+191 ERDYMLNTE
-200 WSRTLLPR
+200 WSKTHLPTL
-208 LSPAQSDAYDT
+208 SSAQTKALDD
-219 IKRGLAEKRVAL
+219 IRNGLNEKRVAL

-241 EIYTHLIEERLSKGE
+241 EIYTHLIEERLSRGE

-271 VERMRT
+271 VERMRAL
-277 IFGESVTVYH
+277 FGESVTVYH
-287 SKLTPQQRTRLYT
+287 SKLTPQQRTKLYT

-309 FVVGARSALFLPFKK
+309 FVVGARSALFLPYKK

-348 GRDTAIVLA
+348 GRDAAIMLA
-357 TLHDAKVVLGSATP
+357 SMHGAKCVLGSATP

-382 KYAYAKLTERYG
+382 KYAYTLLTERYG
-394 GVEMPDIILSDTV
+394 GVELPDIVISDTV

-422 LLDGIAERLENN
+422 LLDRIAERLENH

-451 CPSCGFS
+451 CPSCGWS

-472 QRGRMVC
+472 QKGRMVC
-479 HYCGYNEPIQR
+479 HYCGYNEPVQR
-490 FCPNCKTSEL
+490 YCPNCKSGEL
-500 KPMGFGTERV
+500 RPMGFGTERV
-510 EEAISELF
+510 EEAVAELF
-518 PEARVLRLDGD
+518 PEARVVRLDGD
-529 TATSG
+529 TATSSA
-534 TAYNRIIGA
+534 AYNRIIGA

-557 VSKGLDFAGVTLIGI
+557 VSKGLDFADVTLIGI

-581 PDFRAEERAWQLIMQ
+581 PDFRAEERAWQLLMQ
-596 VAGRA
+596 VAGRS
-601 GRRNKRGEV
+601 GRRDKRGEV
-610 IIQTAEPQHSVYA
+610 VIQSAETDHPIYS
-623 MVGDYEQVASKL
+623 MIGDYERVAAKIL
-635 LAERK
+635 LERK
-640 QFRYPP
+640 RFGYPP
-646 FVRIVKI
+646 YVRIVKI
-653 LMRSNDKDNLVKSSL
+653 VMRSFRKEQLVDASL
-668 QLGEQLRNRFGGRV
+668 RLGEQLRERFGRRV
-682 LGPVA
+682 LGPVT

-702 LKIEV
+702 LKVEV
-707 EASFSRARAILREE
+707 EASFARAREILREE
-721 IAKLREDNTYRNI
+721 IAKMRQIKEYRTVT
-734 AIICDVDIL
+734 IICDVDIM

>member
-1 MLKKDRMS
+1 MLS
-9 RYADIVL
+9 
-16 PLAQPAYTFAV
+16 
-27 GEGVEVCVGDA
+27 
-38 VAVQFGKNAVYTGV
+38 
-52 VWRLHDTPPARGEAK
+52 
-67 PILKVL
+67 
-73 YDKPL
+73 
-78 LSELQMRFWEWI
+78 
-90 ADYYICSV
+90 
-98 GEVMRVALPSIIKAK
+98 ALES
-113 AKCEAEFEPYQPKRE
+113 
-128 ATINLVAE
+128 
-136 AFDDEV
+136 
-142 RAKMQRR
+142 
-149 APKRYEVL
+149 
-157 CELEKAGGE
+157 AGGT
-166 LPRYAVDLDAAAL
+166 LPRHAVEIDATAL
-179 KALQKSGLVEMG
+179 KALQKAGLIELG
-191 ERDYRLDCE
+191 ERDYCLDSE
-200 WSRTLLPR
+200 WSKTLLPK
-208 LSPAQSDAYDT
+208 LSEAQTRALNE
-219 IKRGLAEKRVAL
+219 IKEGLTDKRVAL

-241 EIYTHLIEERLSKGE
+241 EIYTHLIEERLSRGE

-271 VERMRT
+271 VERMRGL
-277 IFGESVTVYH
+277 FGESVTVYH

-309 FVVGARSALFLPFKK
+309 FVVGARSALFLPYKK

-335 SSYKQSE
+335 SSYKQTE

-348 GRDTAIVLA
+348 GRDAAIVLA
-357 TLHDAKVVLGSATP
+357 TMHDAKVVLGSATP

-382 KYAYAKLTERYG
+382 KYAYALLTERYG
-394 GVEMPDIILSDTV
+394 GVEMPDIIISDTV

-422 LLDGIAERLENN
+422 LLDGIAERLKCN

-451 CPSCGFS
+451 CPSCGWS

-472 QRGRMVC
+472 QKGRMVC

-490 FCPNCKTSEL
+490 YCPNCKTSEL

-529 TATSG
+529 TATSS

-557 VSKGLDFAGVTLIGI
+557 VSKGLDFADVTLIGI

-601 GRRNKRGEV
+601 GRRDKRGEV
-610 IIQTAEPQHSVYA
+610 IIQTAEPQHSVYS
-623 MVGDYEQVASKL
+623 MIGDYERVTTKL

-640 QFRYPP
+640 QFHYPP

-668 QLGEQLRNRFGGRV
+668 QLGEQLRERFGRRV

-702 LKIEV
+702 LKVEV

-721 IAKLREDNTYRNI
+721 IARLREDKSYRNI
-734 AIICDVDIL
+734 TIICDVDIL

>member
-1 MLKKDRMS
+1 MS

-38 VAVQFGKNAVYTGV
+38 VAVQFGKSAVYTGI
-52 VWRLHDTPPARGEAK
+52 VWRLHDTPPAKGVAK

-90 ADYYICSV
+90 ADYYICTV

-113 AKCEAEFEPYQPKRE
+113 AKCEEEFYPYTPKRE
-128 ATINLVAE
+128 TIIRLISE
-136 AFDDEV
+136 AFSEEV
-142 RAKMQRR
+142 RAKMACR
-149 APKRYEVL
+149 APKRYEML
-157 CELEKAGGE
+157 CALEKAGGIM
-166 LPRYAVDLDAAAL
+166 PRHAVALDATAL
-179 KALQKSGLVEMG
+179 KALAKAGLIEVG
-191 ERDYRLDCE
+191 ERDYTLNCE
-200 WSRTLLPR
+200 WSKTLLPQ
-208 LSPAQSDAYDT
+208 LSPAQSEAFQN
-219 IKRGLAEKRVAL
+219 ICNGLKGKGVAL

-241 EIYTHLIEERLSKGE
+241 EIYTHLIEERLSRGE

-271 VERMRT
+271 VERMRRL
-277 IFGESVTVYH
+277 FGESVTVYH
-287 SKLTPQQRTRLYT
+287 SKLTPQQRTKLYT

-309 FVVGARSALFLPFKK
+309 FVVGARSALFLPYKK

-335 SSYKQSE
+335 SSYKQTE

-348 GRDTAIVLA
+348 GRDAAIVLA
-357 TLHDAKVVLGSATP
+357 TMHNAKVVLGSATP
-371 SLESYANHLSG
+371 SLESYANCLSG
-382 KYAYAKLTERYG
+382 KYAYARLTERYG
-394 GVEMPDIILSDTV
+394 GVEMPDIIISDTI

-422 LLDGIAERLENN
+422 LLDGIAERLANN

-451 CPSCGFS
+451 CPSCGWS
-458 ARCPHCNVTLSAHQ
+458 ARCPKCNVTLSAHQ
-472 QRGRMVC
+472 QRGRMIC
-479 HYCGYNEPIQR
+479 HYCGYNEPIER
-490 FCPNCKTSEL
+490 YCPNCKSGEL
-500 KPMGFGTERV
+500 RPMGFGTERV
-510 EEAISELF
+510 EEAIAELF

-529 TATSG
+529 TATSSS
-534 TAYNRIIGA
+534 AYNRIIGA

-557 VSKGLDFAGVTLIGI
+557 VSKGLDFADVTLIGI

-581 PDFRAEERAWQLIMQ
+581 PDFRAEERAWQLLMQ

-601 GRRNKRGEV
+601 GRRDKRGEV
-610 IIQTAEPQHSVYA
+610 VIQTSEPEHSVYA
-623 MVGDYEQVASKL
+623 MIGDYDRVTNKL

-640 QFRYPP
+640 QFGYPP
-646 FVRIVKI
+646 FTRVIKIV
-653 LMRSNDKDNLVKSSL
+653 MRSRDKGALAASSL
-668 QLGEQLRNRFGGRV
+668 QLGEMLRGRFGRRV

-707 EASFSRARAILREE
+707 ESSFSRARALLREE
-721 IAKLREDNTYRNI
+721 IAKLRTNKQFHNVT
-734 AIICDVDIL
+734 IICDVDIL

>member
-1 MLKKDRMS
+1 MN

-52 VWRLHDTPPARGEAK
+52 VWRLHDTPPAKGVAK

-113 AKCEAEFEPYQPKRE
+113 ARCEDEFEPYLPKRE
-128 ATINLVAE
+128 VTVNLVAE
-136 AFDDEV
+136 AFTDEV
-142 RAKMQRR
+142 REKMMRR
-149 APKRYEVL
+149 APKRYEAL
-157 CELEKAGGE
+157 CAIEQAGGVQ
-166 LPRYAVDLDAAAL
+166 PRHAVELDATAL
-179 KALQKSGLVEMG
+179 KALVKAGLVEMG
-191 ERDYRLDCE
+191 ERDYVLDSV
-200 WSRTLLPR
+200 WSKIQLPK
-208 LSPAQSDAYDT
+208 LSPAQTTALDELQKGLSD
-219 IKRGLAEKRVAL
+219 KRVAL

-241 EIYTHLIEERLSKGE
+241 EIYTHLIEERLSRGE

-271 VERMRT
+271 VERMRAL
-277 IFGESVTVYH
+277 FGESVTVYH

-309 FVVGARSALFLPFKK
+309 FVVGARSALFLPYKK

-348 GRDTAIVLA
+348 GRDAAILLA
-357 TLHDAKVVLGSATP
+357 SMHGAKCVLGSATP
-371 SLESYANHLSG
+371 SLESYANYLSG
-382 KYAYAKLTERYG
+382 KYAYTKLSERYG
-394 GVEMPDIILSDTV
+394 GVEMPDIVISDTV

-422 LLDGIAERLENN
+422 LLDAIAERLESN

-451 CPSCGFS
+451 CPTCGWS

-472 QRGRMVC
+472 QKGRMVC
-479 HYCGYNEPIQR
+479 HYCGYSEPIKR
-490 FCPNCKTSEL
+490 FCPNCPTTEL
-500 KPMGFGTERV
+500 KAMGFGTERV
-510 EEAISELF
+510 EEAVAELF

-534 TAYNRIIGA
+534 SAYNRIIGA

-557 VSKGLDFAGVTLIGI
+557 VSKGLDFANVTLIGV

-601 GRRNKRGEV
+601 GRRDKRGEV
-610 IIQTAEPQHSVYA
+610 IVQSAEPKHGVYS
-623 MVGDYEQVASKL
+623 MVGDYERMASKL

-640 QFRYPP
+640 QFGYPP

-653 LMRSNDKDNLVKSSL
+653 LMRSGDSAQLVEASIK
-668 QLGEQLRNRFGGRV
+668 LGEQLRNRFGRRV
-682 LGPVA
+682 LGPVT

-702 LKIEV
+702 LKVEV
-707 EASFSRARAILREE
+707 ESSFSRARAILREE
-721 IAKLREDNTYRNI
+721 IARLREDKTYRNI
-734 AIICDVDIL
+734 VIICDVDAL

>member
-1 MLKKDRMS
+1 MS
-9 RYADIVL
+9 RFADIVL

-38 VAVQFGKNAVYTGV
+38 VAVQFGKNAVYTGI

-90 ADYYICSV
+90 ADYYICTV

-113 AKCEAEFEPYQPKRE
+113 ARCEAEFEPYVPKRE
-128 ATINLVAE
+128 IVVRLVE
-136 AFDDEV
+136 ENFDEET
-142 RAKMQRR
+142 RAKMERR
-149 APKRYEVL
+149 APKRYEAL
-157 CELEKAGGE
+157 CAIKAAGGVVA
-166 LPRYAVDLDAAAL
+166 RHAVELDAGAL
-179 KALQKSGLVEMG
+179 KAVQKAGVIEIE
-191 ERDYRLDCE
+191 ERDYKLDLE
-200 WSRTLLPR
+200 WSKTQLPQ
-208 LSPAQSDAYDT
+208 LSEAQTTAYDA
-219 IKRGLAEKRVAL
+219 IREGLSEKRVAL

-241 EIYTHLIEERLSKGE
+241 EIYTHLIEERLSRGE

-271 VERMRT
+271 VERMRAL
-277 IFGESVTVYH
+277 FGESVTVYH

-300 DMLSSESGN
+300 DMLSSESGS
-309 FVVGARSALFLPFKK
+309 FVVGARSALFLPYKK

-335 SSYKQSE
+335 SSYKQTE

-348 GRDTAIVLA
+348 GRDAAIMLA
-357 TLHDAKVVLGSATP
+357 SMHGAKCVLGSATP
-371 SLESYANHLSG
+371 SLESYANYLSG
-382 KYAYAKLTERYG
+382 KYAYAQLTQRYG
-394 GVEMPDIILSDTV
+394 GVEMPDIVISDTV

-422 LLDGIAERLENN
+422 LLDGIADCLENG

-451 CPSCGFS
+451 CPSCGYS

-472 QRGRMVC
+472 NRGRMVC
-479 HYCGYNEPIQR
+479 HYCGYFEPIQR

-510 EEAISELF
+510 EEAVAQLF

-534 TAYNRIIGA
+534 AAYNRIIGA

-572 LNGDNLLAS
+572 LNGDNLLAAA
-581 PDFRAEERAWQLIMQ
+581 DFRAEERAWQLIMQ
-596 VAGRA
+596 VAGRS
-601 GRRNKRGEV
+601 GRRDKRGKV
-610 IIQTAEPQHSVYA
+610 IIQTAEPQHPVYK
-623 MVGDYEQVASKL
+623 MVGDYGQVASKL

-640 QFRYPP
+640 RFGYPP
-646 FVRIVKI
+646 FVRIVKVT
-653 LMRSNDKDNLVKSSL
+653 MRSADKDLLVDSSL
-668 QLGEQLRNRFGGRV
+668 QLGEQLRGRFGRRV
-682 LGPVA
+682 LGPVS

-707 EASFSRARAILREE
+707 EASFARARKILREE
-721 IAKLREDNTYRNI
+721 ISKLRKESRYRNI
-734 AIICDVDIL
+734 TIICDVDII

>member
-1 MLKKDRMS
+1 MS

-52 VWRLHDTPPARGEAK
+52 VWRLHDTPPMKGVAK

-90 ADYYICSV
+90 ADYYICTV

-113 AKCEAEFEPYQPKRE
+113 ARCEEEFEPYLPKRE
-128 ATINLVAE
+128 ATVNLVVE
-136 AFDDEV
+136 AFTAEV
-142 RAKMQRR
+142 REKMMRR
-149 APKRYEVL
+149 APKRYEAL
-157 CELEKAGGE
+157 CSIEQAGGT
-166 LPRYAVDLDAAAL
+166 LPRHAVELDAAAL
-179 KALQKSGLVEMG
+179 KALVKAGLVEMG
-191 ERDYRLDCE
+191 ERDYVLDSE
-200 WSRTLLPR
+200 WSRTLLPK
-208 LSPAQSDAYDT
+208 LSPAQMT
-219 IKRGLAEKRVAL
+219 TLAELQKGLSDKRVAL

-241 EIYTHLIEERLSKGE
+241 EIYTHLIEERLSRGE

-271 VERMRT
+271 VERMRGL
-277 IFGESVTVYH
+277 FGESVTVYH

-309 FVVGARSALFLPFKK
+309 FVVGARSALFLPYKK

-348 GRDTAIVLA
+348 GRDAAIMLA
-357 TLHDAKVVLGSATP
+357 SMHGAKCVLGSATP
-371 SLESYANHLSG
+371 SLESYANYLSG
-382 KYAYAKLTERYG
+382 KYAYTQLSERYG
-394 GVEMPDIILSDTV
+394 GVEMPDIVISDTV

-422 LLDGIAERLENN
+422 LLDAIADCLENN

-451 CPSCGFS
+451 CPTCGWS

-472 QRGRMVC
+472 QKGRMVC
-479 HYCGYNEPIQR
+479 HYCGYYEPIKR
-490 FCPNCKTSEL
+490 FCPNCKTIEL

-510 EEAISELF
+510 EEAVSELF

-529 TATSG
+529 TATSSS
-534 TAYNRIIGA
+534 AYNRIIGA

-557 VSKGLDFAGVTLIGI
+557 VSKGLDFANVTLIGV

-581 PDFRAEERAWQLIMQ
+581 PDFRAEERAWQLMMQ

-601 GRRNKRGEV
+601 GRRDKRGEV
-610 IIQTAEPQHSVYA
+610 VIQSAEPQHSVYA
-623 MVGDYEQVASKL
+623 MVGDYERLAAKL

-640 QFRYPP
+640 QFGYPP
-646 FVRIVKI
+646 FVRIVRI
-653 LMRSNDKDNLVKSSL
+653 VMRSSNSKLLVESSMK
-668 QLGEQLRNRFGGRV
+668 LGEQLRNRFGRRV
-682 LGPVA
+682 LGPVT
-687 PLIDRVR
+687 PLIDKVR
-694 GEYRVELM
+694 GEHRVELM
-702 LKIEV
+702 LKVEV
-707 EASFSRARAILREE
+707 ESSFSRARAILREE
-721 IAKLREDNTYRNI
+721 IARLREEKAYRNI
-734 AIICDVDIL
+734 VIICDVDTL

>member
-1 MLKKDRMS
+1 MS

-52 VWRLHDTPPARGEAK
+52 VWRLHDTPPMKGVAK

-73 YDKPL
+73 YNKPL

-90 ADYYICSV
+90 ADYYICTV

-113 AKCEAEFEPYQPKRE
+113 ARCEEEFEPYLPKRE
-128 ATINLVAE
+128 TTVNLVVE
-136 AFDDEV
+136 AFTADV
-142 RAKMQRR
+142 REKMMRR
-149 APKRYEVL
+149 APKRYEAL
-157 CELEKAGGE
+157 CAIEQAGGT
-166 LPRYAVDLDAAAL
+166 LPRHAVELDAAAL
-179 KALQKSGLVEMG
+179 KALVKAGLVEMG
-191 ERDYRLDCE
+191 ERDYVLDSE
-200 WSRTLLPR
+200 WSKTLLPK
-208 LSPAQSDAYDT
+208 LSTAQKMTLDELQ
-219 IKRGLAEKRVAL
+219 KGLTDKRVAL

-241 EIYTHLIEERLSKGE
+241 EIYTHLIEERLSRGE

-271 VERMRT
+271 VERMRGL
-277 IFGESVTVYH
+277 FGESVTVYH

-309 FVVGARSALFLPFKK
+309 FVVGARSALFLPYKK

-348 GRDTAIVLA
+348 GRDAAIMLA
-357 TLHDAKVVLGSATP
+357 SMHGAKCVLGSATP
-371 SLESYANHLSG
+371 SLESYANYLSG
-382 KYAYAKLTERYG
+382 KYAYTKLTERYG
-394 GVEMPDIILSDTV
+394 GVEMPDIVISDTV

-422 LLDGIAERLENN
+422 LLDAIADRLENN

-451 CPSCGFS
+451 CPTCGWS

-472 QRGRMVC
+472 QKGRMVC
-479 HYCGYNEPIQR
+479 HYCGYFEPIKR
-490 FCPNCKTSEL
+490 FCPNCKTIEL

-510 EEAISELF
+510 EEAVAELF

-529 TATSG
+529 TATSSS
-534 TAYNRIIGA
+534 AYNRIIGA

-557 VSKGLDFAGVTLIGI
+557 VSKGLDFANVTLIGV

-581 PDFRAEERAWQLIMQ
+581 PDFRAEERAWQLMMQ

-601 GRRNKRGEV
+601 GRRDKRGEV
-610 IIQTAEPQHSVYA
+610 VIQSAEPQHSVYA
-623 MVGDYEQVASKL
+623 MVGDYERMAAKL

-640 QFRYPP
+640 QFGYPP

-653 LMRSNDKDNLVKSSL
+653 VMRSGDSKLLVEASMK
-668 QLGEQLRNRFGGRV
+668 LGEQLRNRFGRRV
-682 LGPVA
+682 LGPVT
-687 PLIDRVR
+687 PLIDKVR
-694 GEYRVELM
+694 GEHRVELM
-702 LKIEV
+702 LKVEV
-707 EASFSRARAILREE
+707 ESSFSRARAILREE
-721 IAKLREDNTYRNI
+721 IARLCEEKAYRNI
-734 AIICDVDIL
+734 VIICDVDTL

>member
-1 MLKKDRMS
+1 MS
-9 RYADIVL
+9 RFADIVL

-52 VWRLHDTPPARGEAK
+52 VWRLHDTPPAKGVAK

-113 AKCEAEFEPYQPKRE
+113 ARCEDEFEPYLPKRE
-128 ATINLVAE
+128 ITVNLVAE
-136 AFDDEV
+136 AFTEEV
-142 RAKMQRR
+142 REKMMRR
-149 APKRYEVL
+149 APKRYEAL
-157 CELEKAGGE
+157 CAIEQAGGVQ
-166 LPRYAVDLDAAAL
+166 PRHAVELDATAL
-179 KALQKSGLVEMG
+179 KALVKAGFVEMG
-191 ERDYRLDCE
+191 ERDYVLDCE
-200 WSRTLLPR
+200 WSKTQLPK
-208 LSPAQSDAYDT
+208 LSPAQTTALDELQ
-219 IKRGLAEKRVAL
+219 KGLSEKRVAL

-241 EIYTHLIEERLSKGE
+241 EIYTHLIEERLSRGE

-271 VERMRT
+271 VERMRGL
-277 IFGESVTVYH
+277 FGESVTVYH

-309 FVVGARSALFLPFKK
+309 FVVGARSALFLPYKK

-348 GRDTAIVLA
+348 GRDTAIMLA
-357 TLHDAKVVLGSATP
+357 SMHNAKCVLGSATP
-371 SLESYANHLSG
+371 SLESYANYLSG
-382 KYAYAKLTERYG
+382 KYAYTKLTERYG
-394 GVEMPDIILSDTV
+394 GVEMPDIVISDTV

-451 CPSCGFS
+451 CPICGWS

-472 QRGRMVC
+472 HKGRMVC
-479 HYCGYNEPIQR
+479 HYCGYNEPTKR
-490 FCPNCKTSEL
+490 FCPNCPTTEL
-500 KPMGFGTERV
+500 KAMGFGTERV
-510 EEAISELF
+510 EEAVAELF

-534 TAYNRIIGA
+534 SAYNRIIGA

-557 VSKGLDFAGVTLIGI
+557 VSKGLDFANVTLIGV

-601 GRRNKRGEV
+601 GRRDKRGEV
-610 IIQTAEPQHSVYA
+610 IVQSAEPQHGVYS
-623 MVGDYEQVASKL
+623 MVGDYERMATKL

-640 QFRYPP
+640 QFGYPP

-653 LMRSNDKDNLVKSSL
+653 LMRSGDSKQLAEASIE
-668 QLGEQLRNRFGGRV
+668 LGELLRNRFGRRV
-682 LGPVA
+682 LGPVT

-702 LKIEV
+702 LKVEV
-707 EASFSRARAILREE
+707 ESSFSRARAILREE
-721 IAKLREDNTYRNI
+721 IARLRENKSYRNI
-734 AIICDVDIL
+734 VIICDVDTL

>member
-1 MLKKDRMS
+1 MS
-9 RYADIVL
+9 RFADIVL

-52 VWRLHDTPPARGEAK
+52 VWRLHDTPPAKGAAK

-73 YDKPL
+73 HDKPL

-113 AKCEAEFEPYQPKRE
+113 ARCEDEFEPYLPKRE
-128 ATINLVAE
+128 ITVNLVAE
-136 AFDDEV
+136 AFTTEV
-142 RAKMQRR
+142 REKMMRR
-149 APKRYEVL
+149 APKRYDAL
-157 CELEKAGGE
+157 CAIEQAGGVQ
-166 LPRYAVDLDAAAL
+166 PRHAVELDATAL
-179 KALQKSGLVEMG
+179 KALVKAGLVEMG
-191 ERDYRLDCE
+191 ERDYVLDSV
-200 WSRTLLPR
+200 WSKTQLPK
-208 LSPAQSDAYDT
+208 LSPAQTTALDELQ
-219 IKRGLAEKRVAL
+219 KGLSEKRVAL

-241 EIYTHLIEERLSKGE
+241 EIYTHLIEERLSRGE

-271 VERMRT
+271 VERMRGL
-277 IFGESVTVYH
+277 FGESVTVYH

-309 FVVGARSALFLPFKK
+309 FVVGARSALFLPYKK

-348 GRDTAIVLA
+348 GRDAAILLA
-357 TLHDAKVVLGSATP
+357 SMHGAKCVLGSATP
-371 SLESYANHLSG
+371 SLESYANYLSG
-382 KYAYAKLTERYG
+382 KYAYTKLSERYG
-394 GVEMPDIILSDTV
+394 GVEMPDIVISDTV

-451 CPSCGFS
+451 CPTCGWS

-472 QRGRMVC
+472 QKGRMVC
-479 HYCGYNEPIQR
+479 HYCGYNEPTKR
-490 FCPNCKTSEL
+490 FCPNCPTTEL
-500 KPMGFGTERV
+500 KAMGFGTERV
-510 EEAISELF
+510 EEAVATLF

-534 TAYNRIIGA
+534 SAYNRIIGA

-557 VSKGLDFAGVTLIGI
+557 VSKGLDFANVTLIGV

-601 GRRNKRGEV
+601 GRRDKRGEV
-610 IIQTAEPQHSVYA
+610 IVQSAEPQHGVYS
-623 MVGDYEQVASKL
+623 MVGDYERMAAKL

-640 QFRYPP
+640 QFGYPP

-653 LMRSNDKDNLVKSSL
+653 LMRSGDSAQLVEASL
-668 QLGEQLRNRFGGRV
+668 RLGEQLRNRFGRRV
-682 LGPVA
+682 LGPVT

-702 LKIEV
+702 LKVEV
-707 EASFSRARAILREE
+707 ESSFSRARAILREE
-721 IAKLREDNTYRNI
+721 IARLREDKTYRNI
-734 AIICDVDIL
+734 VIICDVDAL

>member
-1 MLKKDRMS
+1 MS
-9 RYADIVL
+9 RFADIVL

-52 VWRLHDTPPARGEAK
+52 VWRLHDTPPAKGVAK

-113 AKCEAEFEPYQPKRE
+113 ARCEDEFEPYLPKRE
-128 ATINLVAE
+128 ITVNLVAE
-136 AFDDEV
+136 AFTEEV
-142 RAKMQRR
+142 REKMMRR
-149 APKRYEVL
+149 APKRYEAL
-157 CELEKAGGE
+157 CAIEQAGGVQ
-166 LPRYAVDLDAAAL
+166 PRHAVELDATAL
-179 KALQKSGLVEMG
+179 KALVKAGLVEMG
-191 ERDYRLDCE
+191 ERDYVLDCE
-200 WSRTLLPR
+200 WSKTQLPK
-208 LSPAQSDAYDT
+208 LSPAQTTALDELQ
-219 IKRGLAEKRVAL
+219 KGLSEKRVAL

-241 EIYTHLIEERLSKGE
+241 EIYTHLIEERLSRGE

-271 VERMRT
+271 VERMRGL
-277 IFGESVTVYH
+277 FGESVTVYH

-309 FVVGARSALFLPFKK
+309 FVVGARSALFLPYKK

-348 GRDTAIVLA
+348 GRDTAIMLA
-357 TLHDAKVVLGSATP
+357 SMHNAKCVLGSATP
-371 SLESYANHLSG
+371 SLESYANYLSG
-382 KYAYAKLTERYG
+382 KYAYTKLTERYG
-394 GVEMPDIILSDTV
+394 GVEMPDIVISDTV

-451 CPSCGFS
+451 CPTCGWS

-472 QRGRMVC
+472 HKGRMVC
-479 HYCGYNEPIQR
+479 HYCGYNEPTKR
-490 FCPNCKTSEL
+490 FCPNCPTTEL
-500 KPMGFGTERV
+500 KAMGFGTERV
-510 EEAISELF
+510 EEAVAELF

-534 TAYNRIIGA
+534 SAYNRIIGA

-557 VSKGLDFAGVTLIGI
+557 VSKGLDFANVTLIGV

-601 GRRNKRGEV
+601 GRRDKRGEV
-610 IIQTAEPQHSVYA
+610 IVQSAEPQHGVYS
-623 MVGDYEQVASKL
+623 MVGDYERMATKL

-640 QFRYPP
+640 RFGYPP

-653 LMRSNDKDNLVKSSL
+653 LMRSGDSRQLAEASIE
-668 QLGEQLRNRFGGRV
+668 LGELLRNRFGRRV
-682 LGPVA
+682 LGPVT

-702 LKIEV
+702 LKVEV
-707 EASFSRARAILREE
+707 ESSFSRARAVLREE
-721 IAKLREDNTYRNI
+721 IARLRENKSYRNI
-734 AIICDVDIL
+734 VIICDVDTL

>member
-1 MLKKDRMS
+1 MS

-38 VAVQFGKNAVYTGV
+38 VAVQFGKNSVYTGI
-52 VWRLHDTPPARGEAK
+52 VWRLHDTPPMKGTAK

-113 AKCEAEFEPYQPKRE
+113 ARCEDEFEPYIPKRE
-128 ATINLVAE
+128 VTVNLVAA
-136 AFDDEV
+136 AFSAEV
-142 RAKMQRR
+142 REKMMRR
-149 APKRYEVL
+149 APKRYEAL
-157 CELEKAGGE
+157 CVIEQAGGI
-166 LPRYAVDLDAAAL
+166 LPRQAVELDAATL
-179 KALQKSGLVEMG
+179 KALVKVGVIEMG
-191 ERDYRLDCE
+191 ERDYQLDCE
-200 WSRTLLPR
+200 WSKTQLPK
-208 LSPAQSDAYDT
+208 LSAAQANALEELQN
-219 IKRGLAEKRVAL
+219 GLSERRVAL

-241 EIYTHLIEERLSKGE
+241 EIYTHLIEERLSRGE

-271 VERMRT
+271 VERMRDL
-277 IFGESVTVYH
+277 FGESVTVYH

-309 FVVGARSALFLPFKK
+309 FVVGARSALFLPYKK

-348 GRDTAIVLA
+348 GRDAAIMLA
-357 TLHDAKVVLGSATP
+357 SMHGAKCVLGSATP
-371 SLESYANHLSG
+371 SLESYANYLSG
-382 KYAYAKLTERYG
+382 KYAYTRLIERYG
-394 GVEMPDIILSDTV
+394 GVEMPDIVISDTV

-434 EQVILFQNRR
+434 EQIILFQNRR
-444 GYSPYME
+444 GYSPYLE
-451 CPSCGFS
+451 CPSCGWT
-458 ARCPHCNVTLSAHQ
+458 ARCPHCNVTLSDHRQ
-472 QRGRMVC
+472 KGRMVC
-479 HYCGYNEPIQR
+479 HYCGYSEQTQLY
-490 FCPNCKTSEL
+490 CPNCKTTEL

-510 EEAISELF
+510 EEAVAELF

-529 TATSG
+529 TATSSA
-534 TAYNRIIGA
+534 AYNRIIGA

-557 VSKGLDFAGVTLIGI
+557 VSKGLDFADVTLIGI

-581 PDFRAEERAWQLIMQ
+581 PDFRAEERAWQMIMQ

-601 GRRNKRGEV
+601 GRRDKRGEV
-610 IIQTAEPQHSVYA
+610 IIQTAEPTHSIYA
-623 MVGDYEQVASKL
+623 TIGDYDGVATRL

-640 QFRYPP
+640 QFGYPP

-653 LMRSNDKDNLVKSSL
+653 AMRNANQTLLVEASL
-668 QLGEQLRNRFGGRV
+668 RLAEQLRNRFGRRV
-682 LGPVA
+682 LGPVS

-694 GEYRVELM
+694 GEWRVELM
-702 LKIEV
+702 LKVEV
-707 EASFSRARAILREE
+707 EASFAKARAILREE
-721 IAKLREDNTYRNI
+721 IALLREEKSYRNI
-734 AIICDVDIL
+734 TIICDVDIQ

>member
-1 MLKKDRMS
+1 MS

-52 VWRLHDTPPARGEAK
+52 VWRLHDTPPMKGVAK

-90 ADYYICSV
+90 ADYYICTV

-113 AKCEAEFEPYQPKRE
+113 ARCEEEFEPYLPKRE
-128 ATINLVAE
+128 TTVNIVAE
-136 AFDDEV
+136 AFTAEV
-142 RAKMQRR
+142 REKMMRR
-149 APKRYEVL
+149 APKRYEAL
-157 CELEKAGGE
+157 CALEQAGGI
-166 LPRYAVDLDAAAL
+166 LPRHAVELDATAL
-179 KALQKSGLVEMG
+179 KALVKAGLVEMG
-191 ERDYRLDCE
+191 ERDYVLDSE
-200 WSRTLLPR
+200 WSRTLLPK
-208 LSPAQSDAYDT
+208 LSPAQMT
-219 IKRGLAEKRVAL
+219 TLAELQKGLSDKRVAL

-241 EIYTHLIEERLSKGE
+241 EIYTHLIEERLSRGE

-271 VERMRT
+271 VERMRGL
-277 IFGESVTVYH
+277 FGESVTVYH
-287 SKLTPQQRTRLYT
+287 SKLTPQQRTCLYT

-309 FVVGARSALFLPFKK
+309 FVVGARSALFLPYKK

-348 GRDTAIVLA
+348 GRDAAIMLA
-357 TLHDAKVVLGSATP
+357 SMHGAKCVLGSATP
-371 SLESYANHLSG
+371 SLESYANYLSG
-382 KYAYAKLTERYG
+382 KYAYTQLTERYG
-394 GVEMPDIILSDTV
+394 GVEMPDIVISDTV

-422 LLDGIAERLENN
+422 LLDGIADRLENN

-451 CPSCGFS
+451 CPTCGWS

-472 QRGRMVC
+472 QKGRMVC
-479 HYCGYNEPIQR
+479 HYCGYNEPIKR
-490 FCPNCKTSEL
+490 FCPNCKTIEL

-510 EEAISELF
+510 EEAVAELF

-529 TATSG
+529 TATSSS
-534 TAYNRIIGA
+534 AYNRIIGA

-557 VSKGLDFAGVTLIGI
+557 VSKGLDFANVTLIGV

-581 PDFRAEERAWQLIMQ
+581 PDFRAEERAWQLMMQ

-601 GRRNKRGEV
+601 GRRDKRGEV
-610 IIQTAEPQHSVYA
+610 IIQSAEPQHSVYA
-623 MVGDYEQVASKL
+623 MVGDYERMAAKL

-640 QFRYPP
+640 QFGYPP
-646 FVRIVKI
+646 FVRIVRI
-653 LMRSNDKDNLVKSSL
+653 VMRSSDSKLLVESSMK
-668 QLGEQLRNRFGGRV
+668 LGEQLRNRFGRRV
-682 LGPVA
+682 LGPVT
-687 PLIDRVR
+687 PLIDKVR
-694 GEYRVELM
+694 GEHRVELM
-702 LKIEV
+702 LKVEV
-707 EASFSRARAILREE
+707 ESSFSRARAILREE
-721 IAKLREDNTYRNI
+721 IARLREEKAYRNI
-734 AIICDVDIL
+734 VIICDVDTL

>member
-1 MLKKDRMS
+1 MS

-16 PLAQPAYTFAV
+16 PLAQPAYTFAI

-38 VAVQFGKNAVYTGV
+38 VAVQFGKNAVYTGI
-52 VWRLHDTPPARGEAK
+52 VWQLHDTPPAKGEAK
-67 PILKVL
+67 PILRVL

-113 AKCEAEFEPYQPKRE
+113 ARCEEEFEPYTPKRE
-128 ATINLVAE
+128 ITVNLIAE
-136 AFDDEV
+136 AFTDDL
-142 RAKMQRR
+142 RTKMERR
-149 APKRYEVL
+149 APKRYEAL
-157 CELEKAGGE
+157 CLLEKAGGV
-166 LPRYAVDLDAAAL
+166 LPRHAVELDAATL
-179 KALQKSGLVEMG
+179 KALQKAGLVELG
-191 ERDYRLDCE
+191 ERDYKLDSE
-200 WSRTLLPR
+200 WSKTLLPK
-208 LSPAQSDAYDT
+208 LSPAQAKAYDAV
-219 IKRGLAEKRVAL
+219 KNGLAERRVAL

-241 EIYTHLIEERLSKGE
+241 EIYTHLIEERLSRGE

-277 IFGESVTVYH
+277 LFGESVTVYH
-287 SKLTPQQRTRLYT
+287 SKLTPQQRTKLYT

-309 FVVGARSALFLPFKK
+309 FVVGARSALFLPYKK

-348 GRDTAIVLA
+348 GRDAAVMLA
-357 TLHDAKVVLGSATP
+357 TLHDAKVVMGSATP

-382 KYAYAKLTERYG
+382 KYAYALLTERYG

-407 RNVKRNERKLHFNKE
+407 RNVKRNERKFHFNKE
-422 LLDGIAERLENN
+422 LLDGIADRMASG

-472 QRGRMVC
+472 QRGRMIC

-510 EEAISELF
+510 EEAVSELF

-529 TATSG
+529 TATSS

-557 VSKGLDFAGVTLIGI
+557 VSKGLDFADVTLIGI

-610 IIQTAEPQHSVYA
+610 IIQTAEPQHSIYL
-623 MVGDYEQVASKL
+623 MVGDYERVASKL

-640 QFRYPP
+640 QFLYPP
-646 FVRIVKI
+646 FVRIVKVA
-653 LMRSNDKDNLVKSSL
+653 MRSSDKDRLVQSSL
-668 QLGEQLRNRFGGRV
+668 QLGEQLRNRFGRRV

-702 LKIEV
+702 LKVEV

-721 IAKLREDNTYRNI
+721 IAKLRENKEFRNI
-734 AIICDVDIL
+734 VIICDVDIL

>member
-1 MLKKDRMS
+1 MNHF
-9 RYADIVL
+9 ADIVL

-38 VAVQFGKNAVYTGV
+38 VSVQFGKNAVYTGV

-78 LSELQMRFWEWI
+78 LSEVQMRFWEWI
-90 ADYYICSV
+90 ADYYICTV

-113 AKCEAEFEPYQPKRE
+113 ARCEAEFEPYLPKRE
-128 ATINLVAE
+128 TIVCLVAE
-136 AFDDEV
+136 AFTDEV
-142 RAKMQRR
+142 RAKMERR
-149 APKRYEVL
+149 APKRYEAL
-157 CELEKAGGE
+157 CAIEAAGGE
-166 LPRYAVDLDAAAL
+166 LPRHAVELDAVAL
-179 KALQKSGLVEMG
+179 KALCKVGVVRMG

-200 WSRTLLPR
+200 WSKTQLPK
-208 LSPAQSDAYDT
+208 LSAAQLKAFEA
-219 IKRGLAEKRVAL
+219 IQNGLVDKRVAL

-241 EIYTHLIEERLSKGE
+241 EIYTHLIEERLSRGE

-271 VERMRT
+271 VERMRGL
-277 IFGESVTVYH
+277 FGESVTVYH
-287 SKLTPQQRTRLYT
+287 SKLTPQQRTKLYT

-309 FVVGARSALFLPFKK
+309 FVVGARSALFLPYKK

-335 SSYKQSE
+335 SSYKQTE

-348 GRDTAIVLA
+348 GRDAAIMLA
-357 TLHDAKVVLGSATP
+357 SMHGAKCVLGSATP
-371 SLESYANHLSG
+371 SLESYANYLSG
-382 KYAYAKLTERYG
+382 KYAYALLNERYG
-394 GVEMPDIILSDTV
+394 GVEMPDIVISDTV

-422 LLDGIAERLENN
+422 LLDCISDCLENG

-451 CPSCGFS
+451 CPTCGFS
-458 ARCPHCNVTLSAHQ
+458 ARCPHCNVTLSVHQ
-472 QRGRMVC
+472 TKGRMVC

-510 EEAISELF
+510 EEAVAQLF

-534 TAYNRIIGA
+534 AAYNRIIGA

-572 LNGDNLLAS
+572 LNGDNLLAAA
-581 PDFRAEERAWQLIMQ
+581 DFRAEERAWQLIMQ
-596 VAGRA
+596 VAGRS
-601 GRRNKRGEV
+601 GRRDKRGKV
-610 IIQTAEPQHSVYA
+610 IIQTAEPQHPVYA
-623 MVGDYEQVASKL
+623 MVGDYGRVANKL

-640 QFRYPP
+640 RFGYPP
-646 FVRIVKI
+646 FVRIVKVT
-653 LMRSNDKDNLVKSSL
+653 MRSADKESLVEASL
-668 QLGEQLRNRFGGRV
+668 KFGEQLRERFGRRV
-682 LGPVA
+682 LGPVS

-702 LKIEV
+702 LKVEV
-707 EASFSRARAILREE
+707 ESSFARARAVLREE
-721 IAKLREDNTYRNI
+721 IAKLRAEKCCRNI
-734 AIICDVDIL
+734 TIICDVDIL

>member
-1 MLKKDRMS
+1 MY

-27 GEGVEVCVGDA
+27 GEGVEVSVGDA

-52 VWRLHDTPPARGEAK
+52 VWRLHNTPPAKGTAK

-78 LSELQMRFWEWI
+78 LSELQMRFWEWV

-98 GEVMRVALPSIIKAK
+98 GEVMRVALPSIIKSK
-113 AKCEAEFEPYQPKRE
+113 ARCEEEFSEYTPKRE
-128 ATINLVAE
+128 VTVSLVAE
-136 AFDDEV
+136 AFTEEV
-142 RAKMQRR
+142 RAKMMRR

-157 CELEKAGGE
+157 CAIKKAGGL
-166 LPRYAVDLDAAAL
+166 LPRHLVGLDAVAL
-179 KALQKSGLVEMG
+179 KSLAKAGLVEMG
-191 ERDYRLDCE
+191 ERDYKLNSE
-200 WSRTLLPR
+200 WSRTLLPK
-208 LSPAQSDAYDT
+208 LSTAQSKALSE
-219 IKRGLAEKRVAL
+219 IQNGLTEKRVAL

-241 EIYTHLIEERLSKGE
+241 EIYTHLIEERLSRGE

-271 VERMRT
+271 VERMRGL
-277 IFGESVTVYH
+277 FGESVTVYH
-287 SKLTPQQRTRLYT
+287 SKLTPNQRTKLYT

-309 FVVGARSALFLPFKK
+309 FVVGARSALFLPYKK

-335 SSYKQSE
+335 SSYKQTE

-348 GRDTAIVLA
+348 GRDAAIMLA

-371 SLESYANHLSG
+371 SLESYSNSLSG
-382 KYAYAKLTERYG
+382 KFAYTRLTERYG
-394 GVEMPDIILSDTV
+394 GVEMPDILISDTV

-451 CPSCGFS
+451 CPSCGWS

-472 QRGRMVC
+472 QKGRMVC

-490 FCPNCKTSEL
+490 YCPNCKTSEL
-500 KPMGFGTERV
+500 RPMGFGTERV
-510 EEAISELF
+510 EEAVAELF
-518 PEARVLRLDGD
+518 PEAKVLRLDGD
-529 TATSG
+529 TATSSS
-534 TAYNRIIGA
+534 AYNRIIGA

-557 VSKGLDFAGVTLIGI
+557 VSKGLDFADVTLIGI

-596 VAGRA
+596 VAGRS
-601 GRRNKRGEV
+601 GRRDKKGEV
-610 IIQTAEPQHSVYA
+610 IIQTAEPTHPIYSTI
-623 MVGDYEQVASKL
+623 GDYDKVAAKL

-640 QFRYPP
+640 QFGYPP

-653 LMRSNDKDNLVKSSL
+653 AMRSANQKGVIEASL
-668 QLGEQLRNRFGGRV
+668 RLGEQLRKRFGRRV
-682 LGPVA
+682 LGPVT

-694 GEYRVELM
+694 GEWRVELM
-702 LKIEV
+702 LKVEV
-707 EASFSRARAILREE
+707 EASFAKARAILREE
-721 IAKLREDNTYRNI
+721 IAKLRQEREYRNVT
-734 AIICDVDIL
+734 IICDVDIL